1 MGDIG
6 ITYSLKFTSRALAA
20 LSADKINSKWVVG
33 TNALREDNEVQD
45 YMHQPAILHAG
56 MPSTST
62 STVLTHQGTCV
73 CADSGAAV

>member
-33 TNALREDNEVQD
+33 TNALREDNEVRNHV
-45 YMHQPAILHAG
+45 HQPAILHAG

-62 STVLTHQGTCV
+62 VLIHQGTCV